1 MSRNAA
7 IFRELIISVTVI
19 NLAVLVAFVVL
30 TVLQFDQIRAGLE
43 QERLA
48 VVSERVSEPLSSAAA
63 IGLQL
68 SSVRNLPALL
78 ERAKQVDEAIV
89 DLHVLDKEGNVVAS
103 TRREGKIANVEITKL
118 LQSGETEVAIR
129 KGRDFRY
136 LVSFQN
142 SEGDLAG
149 ALLMEYS
156 GVEANTSVWAM
167 AGRLSTAALLF
178 SALSSLLSIFV
189 VRKVLQPEIEI
200 SNAYSNA
207 NDQLDIWL
215 WRGRQN
221 LPPVNAITE
230 IEQALREADQRY
242 RKLRG
247 TTN

>member
-30 TVLQFDQIRAGLE
+30 TVLQFDQIRTGLE

-103 TRREGKIANVEITKL
+103 TRREGEIADVEITKV

-129 KGRDFRY
+129 NGRDFRY

-156 GVEANTSVWAM
+156 GAEANTSVWAM
-167 AGRLSTAALLF
+167 AGQLSTAALLF

-200 SNAYSNA
+200 SNAYSSA
-207 NDQLDIWL
+207 NDQLDMWL
-215 WRGRQN
+215 WRGHQN
-221 LPPVNAITE
+221 LPPVNVTTE

-247 TTN
+247 TAN

>member
-7 IFRELIISVTVI
+7 IFRELIISITVI

-103 TRREGKIANVEITKL
+103 TRREGEIADVEITKV

-129 KGRDFRY
+129 NGRDFRY

-156 GVEANTSVWAM
+156 GAETNTSVWAM
-167 AGRLSTAALLF
+167 AGQLSTAALLF

-200 SNAYSNA
+200 SNAYSSA
-207 NDQLDIWL
+207 NDQLDMLL
-215 WRGRQN
+215 WRGHQN
-221 LPPVNAITE
+221 LPPVNVTTE

-247 TTN
+247 TAN